1 MLSQSARTKDLVCG
15 VDTGGTFTDCV
26 ILKEDGTIVP
36 AKATSTPGNFAIG
49 VFDSIDR
56 AAKVLNLSLG
66 EVLSRTSRFV
76 VGTTVGT
83 NAFLER
89 KGARVGIVTT
99 RGFEDTLYIMKGTGR
114 SKGIAPRDIMRL
126 EIAHKPAPIVP
137 KRMIRGILER
147 VDSDGEMLIP
157 VDPHAVASAADELM
171 RAGAE
176 SIAILFLWAFR
187 NPENERQAKQAIAAR
202 YPGIYLSCSHE
213 IAPKIG
219 EYERF
224 TATVINAYIGPVT
237 MRYVDSIAQQCRR
250 QGLEAPPL
258 IMECTG
264 GVMSS
269 ALVGRQAV
277 VTLYS
282 GPAGGVTASATL
294 AGALGMP
301 NVITADVGGTSFDV
315 GIIREGAILQT
326 DKVEI
331 GQYEFFSPAIDI
343 RTIGA
348 GGGSL
353 ARLDRERRVIS
364 VGPESAGANP
374 GPICYNRGG
383 TEPTLTDAALEVG
396 YVSAV
401 TSLGGEAGSSA
412 LDRDRSRAAIAALGT
427 ELRMDATAT
436 AAGIIRIAES
446 NMADLVQRA
455 VVAAGVDPRD
465 FVLFAF
471 GGAGPIHAAGFA
483 RELGVKSIVVP
494 YGDVASVWSAY
505 GVATGDIMHVF
516 EYAHVFGEPFDTKVV
531 SGVFR
536 NLSERAQDAFE
547 RERVEAIPIEYR
559 YEIGVRYKTQLNEV
573 YVDVDHATELDETLL
588 AATVARFEE
597 RYAAVFG
604 AEAGFREAGVEL
616 VDFRVSARLRSHKKP
631 APEVNCVPVHRDA
644 QRGTRP
650 VHFVGLGSEGH
661 LDTAV
666 YDGEEFPTNL
676 PLVGPALI
684 ELSGTTVVVPP
695 DYAVHRD
702 RIGNYILERR
712 ATGWP
717 IGRTSALASS

>member
-1 MLSQSARTKDLVCG
+1 MPSQSTAMKDLVCG

-26 ILKEDGTIVP
+26 ILKEDGTVVP
-36 AKATSTPGNFAIG
+36 AKATSTPGNFAVG
-49 VFDSIDR
+49 VFDSVDR
-56 AAKVLNLSLG
+56 AAKALNLSIG

-89 KGARVGIVTT
+89 KGSQVGIITT
-99 RGFEDTLYIMKGTGR
+99 RGFEDTLHIMKGTGR
-114 SKGIAPRDIMRL
+114 SKGIAPRDLMRL
-126 EIAHKPAPIVP
+126 EIAHKPAPLVP
-137 KRMIRGILER
+137 KRMIRGVLER
-147 VDSDGEMLIP
+147 VDSDGAMLIG
-157 VDPHAVASAADELM
+157 VDPDAVAAAADALV

-176 SIAILFLWAFR
+176 SIAILFLWSFR
-187 NPENERQAKQAIAAR
+187 NPENERRAKTVIAAR
-202 YPGIYLSCSHE
+202 HPGVYLSCSHE

-224 TATVINAYIGPVT
+224 TATVVNAYIGPVI
-237 MRYVDSIAQQCRR
+237 MRYVGSIAQQCRR
-250 QGLEAPPL
+250 EGFDAAPL
-258 IMECTG
+258 IMECNG

-269 ALVGRQAV
+269 ELVGRRAV
-277 VTLYS
+277 VTLNS
-282 GPAGGVTASATL
+282 GPAGGVSASATL
-294 AGALGMP
+294 AGALGLR

-315 GIIREGAILQT
+315 GIIRDGAILQT

-331 GQYEFFSPAIDI
+331 GQYEFYSPAIDI

-353 ARLDRERRVIS
+353 ARLDRARAVIS
-364 VGPESAGANP
+364 VGPESAGADP
-374 GPICYNRGG
+374 GPICYGRGG
-383 TEPTLTDAALEVG
+383 TEPTLTDAALQVG

-401 TSLGGEAGSSA
+401 TSLSGEAGSST
-412 LDRDRSRAAIAALGT
+412 LDRNRSQAAIAALGA
-427 ELRMDATAT
+427 ELGMDVNAT

-465 FVLFAF
+465 FTLFAF

-494 YGDVASVWSAY
+494 YGDLASVWSAY
-505 GVATGDIMHVF
+505 GVATGDIMHIF
-516 EYAHVFGEPFDTKVV
+516 EYAHVFGEPFDTKAV
-531 SGVFR
+531 SRIF
-536 NLSERAQDAFE
+536 LDLTTRAADAFKGE
-547 RERVEAIPIEYR
+547 QVEEGRIEYR
-559 YEIGVRYKTQLNEV
+559 YEIGLRYKTQLNEV
-573 YVDVDHATELDETLL
+573 YVDVERATVFDETSLS
-588 AATVARFEE
+588 ATVARFEE
-597 RYAAVFG
+597 RYGTVFG

-616 VDFRVSARLRSHKKP
+616 VDFRVAARFRSDKKP
-631 APEVNCVPVHRDA
+631 VPEVMGLAVHRDA

-650 VHFVGLGSEGH
+650 VHFVGAGREG
-661 LDTAV
+661 LLSTAV
-666 YDGEEFPTNL
+666 YDGDAFPTNL

-702 RIGNYILERR
+702 RHGNYILEPTASIADAARTR
-712 ATGWP
+712 A
-717 IGRTSALASS
+717 